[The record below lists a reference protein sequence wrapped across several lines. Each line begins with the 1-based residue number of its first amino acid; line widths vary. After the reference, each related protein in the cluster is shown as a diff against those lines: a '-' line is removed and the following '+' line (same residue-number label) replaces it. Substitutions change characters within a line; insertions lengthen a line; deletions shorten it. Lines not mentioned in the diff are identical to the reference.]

1 MINGERIYREN
12 LRRILLDIQF
22 FLLFEGLKKS
32 LFESREAQSAVAI
45 KRQIIELLTLELA
58 KEGLDVRSCDAISI
72 F

>member
-58 KEGLDVRSCDAISI
+58 KEGLDVRSCDANSI